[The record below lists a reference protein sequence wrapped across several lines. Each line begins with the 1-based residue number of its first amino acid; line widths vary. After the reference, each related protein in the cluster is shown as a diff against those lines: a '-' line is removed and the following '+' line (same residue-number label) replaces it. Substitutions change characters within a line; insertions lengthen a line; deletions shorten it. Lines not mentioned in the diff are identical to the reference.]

1 MVGGFCGWAIADP
14 PTGDQQEG
22 NFYFN
27 VVSGK
32 WRWYHTGSWQDI
44 PGGAAGAVT
53 SVFTRTGAVVAQ
65 TGDYNPVEVGFSAYP
80 IVNADIAANA
90 GITSGKVVA
99 LVNLGTSVFS
109 AYPLVPGVD
118 VVHDS
123 YSGLVNAPS
132 TSSPWPTGPT
142 SIAWG
147 IITSVPSLVNSFN
160 SRTGVVAPAT
170 GDYTPVMVGFT
181 GYPIHNA
188 DIADLAYT
196 KLTSVPSTFP
206 STPHNLLDGSVDQD
220 TAAHA
225 AVRGGLIIGNS
236 TPVWAYVALG
246 ASATYL
252 RSNGTDA
259 GWSSIAWTD
268 LTGVPSTFAST
279 PHALLDGSVDNDTAA
294 HAPVRGGLIVGNATP
309 NWAYVALGASATYLR
324 SNGTDAGWSSLLWA
338 DLTGVPA
345 TFAST
350 PHALLD
356 GSVDNDTAAHA
367 PVRGGLIIGNA
378 TPAWAYV
385 ALGASGQ
392 YLRSNGTDAGWT
404 TITTADLTGRIAQA
418 NQLLSTYE
426 SINASVVQASG
437 KVTSATSIIKT
448 YALAAN
454 TYTNI
459 VTFIDGYILGNTS
472 SVLQQVQ
479 IYIFYGASQAGNT
492 MIFELANRAA
502 SSAPFALRVVAAQAA
517 AANINVNI
525 KAAGADNSTVIF
537 VNSMF
542 VDGLV

>member
-132 TSSPWPTGPT
+132 TSSPWPTGPS

-225 AVRGGLIIGNS
+225 A
-236 TPVWAYVALG
+236 
-246 ASATYL
+246 
-252 RSNGTDA
+252 
-259 GWSSIAWTD
+259 
-268 LTGVPSTFAST
+268 
-279 PHALLDGSVDNDTAA
+279 
-294 HAPVRGGLIVGNATP
+294 VRGGLIVGNATP

-492 MIFELANRAA
+492 MLFEMEAKTA
-502 SSAPFALRVVAAQAA
+502 SASPFAR
-517 AANINVNI
+517 
-525 KAAGADNSTVIF
+525 
-537 VNSMF
+537 
-542 VDGLV
+542 